1 MATQRNPKVE
11 APQKWPLTHFYSTKG
26 WGTLHKEK
34 ANPLL
39 WWGISPMIPNRW
51 AFNSLPS
58 RCQCH
63 CPPHSYSPFL
73 CAHKCTSHLHL
84 TKFRRTPP
92 TLPVPFTFVYLLLC
106 YNFPKFMCNVAHL
119 VLFVPLRFSHCGR
132 KSSRHRCYSSLDQ

>member
-1 MATQRNPKVE
+1 M
-11 APQKWPLTHFYSTKG
+11 
-26 WGTLHKEK
+26 
-34 ANPLL
+34 
-39 WWGISPMIPNRW
+39 ISNRW

-84 TKFRRTPP
+84 TNFRRTPH
-92 TLPVPFTFVYLLLC
+92 TLPFPFTFVYLLLC

-119 VLFVPLRFSHCGR
+119 VLFVPLRFSHRGR
-132 KSSRHRCYSSLDQ
+132 KSSRQHEDADGGLGESEKDFPCEYLGLEVAPRARALQYPAKGCVSYQLHHQSKGDL